1 MTNDMDEWQPGGVI
15 LYTEAHH
22 IPRLKIITRE
32 HTYEI
37 QACKFHPIMQKF
49 AILIDKKFQAS
60 VYDSLERLLILDEV
74 SKSDRCSEREQL
86 LANQVEELKE
96 QISVIMREKEKLERD
111 KNDMSVI
118 IFDGV

>member
-15 LYTEAHH
+15 LYTETHH
-22 IPRLKIITRE
+22 IPRLKIITRD

-49 AILIDKKFQAS
+49 SVIVDKQHKAS
-60 VYDSLERLLILDEV
+60 VYDSLERLLELDEA
-74 SKSDRCSEREQL
+74 SKSGFCSEREKILMDQIE
-86 LANQVEELKE
+86 ALKE
-96 QISVIMREKEKLERD
+96 QNSLLVMEKEKLERD
-111 KNDMSVI
+111 KNDMRI

>member
-1 MTNDMDEWQPGGVI
+1 MTNNMDEWQPGGVI
-15 LYTEAHH
+15 LYTETHH

-49 AILIDKKFQAS
+49 SILVDKQHKAS
-60 VYDSLERLLILDEV
+60 VYDSLDRLIMLDEV
-74 SKSDRCSEREQL
+74 SKSGKCSEREKIL
-86 LANQVEELKE
+86 SDQVEALKE
-96 QISVIMREKEKLERD
+96 QISIITLEKEKLERD
-111 KNDMSVI
+111 RNDMRVV